1 MISCLENFFFKKD
14 LLLTLVSK
22 LGIKKEIKKV
32 NFTPTVYII
41 KVMTINLHPS
51 SFQATI

>member
-22 LGIKKEIKKV
+22 LGIKKEIKKSE
-32 NFTPTVYII
+32 FYMPTVYII
-41 KVMTINLHPS
+41 EVMTINLHVYNMY
-51 SFQATI
+51 